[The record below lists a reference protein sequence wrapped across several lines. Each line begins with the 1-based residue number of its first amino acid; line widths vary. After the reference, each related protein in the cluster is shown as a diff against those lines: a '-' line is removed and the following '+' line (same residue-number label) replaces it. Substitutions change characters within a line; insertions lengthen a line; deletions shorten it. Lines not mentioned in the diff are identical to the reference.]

1 MMDNICPL
9 PGIFFKLLIYLEDK
23 KLNSIPE
30 PIGKFDGFY
39 YIIEYLSGLKTGLTV
54 EELSKDIGKSQ
65 KTIRRYLDSME
76 HSIFDIDVIKERG
89 YDRKYRYRIEKHA
102 TPFRPIFLNSYEIVA
117 LNFIRGFSHFND
129 FPVIQENL
137 NNIFRKIS
145 LSAKE
150 SLEKT
155 GNDFQGRVSNLFVV
169 PPELGGKVY
178 VEKEQ
183 VTHLENLIKAAIDG
197 YKCEIVYGAGDM
209 RKDYEIIPLHLFNY
223 RDVIYIVANDLNDEE
238 VTYKN
243 FALHRFR
250 SMEVYEEISHEYPD
264 DFDIDE
270 YMKENMFK
278 FEGVKY
284 LVSLKFSADVK
295 DYILERQWFPS
306 QEEESSKDGS
316 VTISFKN
323 EINLM
328 LLSWIRGFGPDVEV
342 LEPEMLRE
350 RMKGDLKKSLGNYK

>member
-1 MMDNICPL
+1 MS
-9 PGIFFKLLIYLEDK
+9 
-23 KLNSIPE
+23 SIPE

-54 EELSKDIGKSQ
+54 EELSKEIGKSE
-65 KTIRRYLDSME
+65 KTIRRYLESME

-155 GNDFQGRVSNLFVV
+155 GNDFQERVSNLFVV
-169 PPELGGKVY
+169 PLELGGKVY
-178 VEKEQ
+178 VKKEQ
-183 VTHLENLIKAAIDG
+183 VSHLENLVKAAIEGNACD
-197 YKCEIVYGAGDM
+197 IVYGAGDT
-209 RKDYEIIPLHLFNY
+209 RKEYKITPLHFFNY
-223 RDVIYIVANDLNDEE
+223 RDVIYIVAKDFNDTE

-243 FALHRFR
+243 FAMHRVR
-250 SMEVYEEISHEYPD
+250 SLEVDEETYNDYPNG
-264 DFDIDE
+264 FDIDE

-284 LVSLKFSADVK
+284 HVSLKFSVDVK
-295 DYILERQWFPS
+295 DYILERKWFPN
-306 QEEESSKDGS
+306 QDEEINKNGS

-323 EINLM
+323 EINLI
-328 LLSWIRGFGPDVEV
+328 LISWIRGFGPDVEV
-342 LEPEMLRE
+342 LEPTILRE
-350 RMKGDLKKSLGNYK
+350 RMEDDFKKCLGNYK

>member
-1 MMDNICPL
+1 MTNA
-9 PGIFFKLLIYLEDK
+9 GYIFLLLIYLEEK

-54 EELSKDIGKSQ
+54 EELSKEIGKSE
-65 KTIRRYLDSME
+65 KTVRRYLDSME
-76 HSIFDIDVIKERG
+76 HSIFDIDLIKERG

-169 PPELGGKVY
+169 PHELGGKVY

-183 VTHLENLIKAAIDG
+183 VSHLEKLIKAAIDG
-197 YKCEIVYGAGDM
+197 NDCSMVYGAGDM
-209 RKDYEIIPLHLFNY
+209 RKEYKIIPLHLFNY
-223 RDVIYIVANDLNDEE
+223 RDVIYIVAKDINDKE
-238 VTYKN
+238 VAYKN
-243 FALHRFR
+243 FALHRVRFLK
-250 SMEVYEEISHEYPD
+250 VVEENCHDYPD
-264 DFDIDE
+264 NFNIDE

-278 FEGVKY
+278 FEGIKY
-284 LVSLKFSADVK
+284 LVSLRFSADVK
-295 DYILERQWFPS
+295 DYILERQWFPD
-306 QEEESSKDGS
+306 QDEEINKDGS
-316 VTISFKN
+316 VKISFKN

-342 LEPEMLRE
+342 LEPEILRV
-350 RMKGDLKKSLGNYK
+350 RMENDLNKSLGNYK